1 MKILV
6 IVLCSLLLVTSCK
19 TNNLSSDLSGENIN
33 PNSSDKSSL
42 ITESS
47 SENSLISSEK
57 SETSSEK
64 NFIKYFYIII

>member
-1 MKILV
+1 MKKLL

-33 PNSSDKSSL
+33 SNSSDKSSL

-47 SENSLISSEK
+47 SENSLISGEK